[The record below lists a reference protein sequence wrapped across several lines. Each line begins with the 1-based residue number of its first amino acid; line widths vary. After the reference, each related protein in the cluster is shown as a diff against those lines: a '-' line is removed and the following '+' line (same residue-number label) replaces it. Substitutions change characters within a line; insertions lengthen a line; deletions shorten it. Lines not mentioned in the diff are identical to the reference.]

1 MSGKYK
7 GLTPH
12 NDAQKA
18 DFAKTVLMPGD
29 PLRAK
34 FIAET
39 FLEDAKEV
47 NSVRG
52 MLGYTGTYNGTRV
65 SVMGSGMGIPSMGIY
80 AYELFEFYDV
90 KNIIRIGTTAGVQKE
105 TKLLDIIVAEE
116 SWSDS
121 TYYENFFGK
130 KATNNTLKADAHL
143 VDLTKKTAAKLGLE
157 DKIQVGKVY
166 SADNFYKTD
175 AQKAKLGQFLN
186 NENIIGIEM
195 ESFGLYTN
203 AEATGKRG
211 LTILTVSDHMG
222 TGEVT
227 TSEERQNGFTDM
239 MKLAL
244 DVAIELD
251 KE

>member
-12 NDAQKA
+12 NDAQMGE
-18 DFAKTVLMPGD
+18 FAKTVLMPGD

-52 MLGYTGTYNGTRV
+52 MLAYTGMYKGTRV

-80 AYELFEFYDV
+80 SYELFDNYDV
-90 KNIIRIGTTAGVQKE
+90 DNIIRIGTTAGIQKT
-105 TKLLDIIVAEE
+105 TKLLDILVAEE

-121 TYYENFFGK
+121 TYYKNFFGK
-130 KATNNTLKADAHL
+130 DAPKNTLKGNSEL
-143 VDLTKKTAAKLGLE
+143 ISLTKQTASELSLE
-157 DKIQVGKVY
+157 DKIKFGKIY

-175 AQKAKLGQFLN
+175 EQKTKLGQWLN
-186 NENIIGIEM
+186 QEGIIGIEM

-203 AEATGKRG
+203 AEATQKRG

-227 TSEERQNGFTDM
+227 TSEERQIGFTDM

-244 DVAIELD
+244 EVAVKLD
-251 KE
+251 KK